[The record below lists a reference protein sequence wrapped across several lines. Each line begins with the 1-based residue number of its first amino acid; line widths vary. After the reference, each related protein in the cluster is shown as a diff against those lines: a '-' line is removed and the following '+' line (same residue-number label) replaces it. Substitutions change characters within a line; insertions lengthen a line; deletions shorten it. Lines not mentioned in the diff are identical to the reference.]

1 MRDCSGLHWFHLAI
15 GGINMVTVTRLN
27 GKELTVNCDV
37 IECMEETPD
46 TVITFMNGTK
56 IVVKEKTSVIKKKII
71 EYKREIFCCMFENNR
86 E

>member
-1 MRDCSGLHWFHLAI
+1 
-15 GGINMVTVTRLN
+15 MVTVTRLN

-46 TVITFMNGTK
+46 TVITFTNGTK
-56 IVVKEKTSVIKKKII
+56 IVVKEKVSVIKERII
-71 EYKREIFCCMFENNR
+71 KYKREIFSCMFENNR